1 MTTRAVVLIGPM
13 GVGKSSIGRKLAKAL
28 SRTFTDTDSV
38 IVRENGPIPAI
49 FAEHGE
55 AYFREIEREV
65 VARSVAAGGVLAL
78 GGGAPLNAQT
88 QAILREQIVILL
100 DVSESVIAGRIGH
113 GEGRPLLASDD
124 NPVEKWKR
132 LRAERWPV
140 YESLADATFDT
151 SRGHIAHIV
160 SAIAEWVQEEE
171 R

>member
-1 MTTRAVVLIGPM
+1 MTARAIVLIGPM

-38 IVRENGPIPAI
+38 IARENGPIPTI

-55 AYFREIEREV
+55 TYFRERERDV
-65 VARSVAAGGVLAL
+65 VARAVAEGGVVAL
-78 GGGAPLNAQT
+78 GGGAPLNRQT
-88 QAILREQIVILL
+88 QRLLREHSVILL
-100 DVSESVIAGRIGH
+100 DVSETVIAGRIGQ
-113 GEGRPLLASDD
+113 GEGRPLLADSD
-124 NPVEKWKR
+124 PVEKWKR

-140 YESLADATFDT
+140 YESLADVTFDT